1 MSVIVTL
8 EDLQILD
15 LFQISIKHFTTL
27 NPKSDYW
34 YPFFSTIFKCTTT
47 STLPHIFL
55 NSWLLI
61 LNIKVVP
68 FPPRKLLTFF
78 FCLMSLNIKCR
89 NVKVKVSA
97 RTIYIFIYISRNL
110 QYMSFSR
117 SSIKWLLKTFTF
129 KLELLY

>member
-15 LFQISIKHFTTL
+15 LFQISIKHFTAL
-27 NPKSDYW
+27 NPKRDYW
-34 YPFFSTIFKCTTT
+34 YPFFSTIFKCTT

-68 FPPRKLLTFF
+68 FPPRELLTFF
-78 FCLMSLNIKCR
+78 CLFDEFEYKM
-89 NVKVKVSA
+89 
-97 RTIYIFIYISRNL
+97 
-110 QYMSFSR
+110 
-117 SSIKWLLKTFTF
+117 
-129 KLELLY
+129 